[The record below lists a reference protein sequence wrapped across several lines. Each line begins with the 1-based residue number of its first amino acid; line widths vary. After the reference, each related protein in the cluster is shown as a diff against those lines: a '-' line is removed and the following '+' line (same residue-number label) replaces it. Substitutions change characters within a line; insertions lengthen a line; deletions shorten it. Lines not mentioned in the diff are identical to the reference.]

1 MLLCKDPT
9 PHPPNQNKTKE
20 INVYFTYSS
29 TNNTEGILIKIPCVN
44 FCTHVMWDVKSTI
57 SGRRRTATDRDGSGI
72 RDWNDLEDEQK
83 RGASVLSLFSFSFFF
98 FLQHPASR
106 SGCLENKCPEKLLK
120 IECSVEGQS
129 IKVECNL
136 QKTGTQ
142 WNQTES
148 SKEVLCREWRGLGW
162 TQSPLGHLGKLEKLV
177 ICGYQQWMTLDS
189 VLSCQMRR
197 KSGECSSFTTDAIQ
211 VLESVEEYAEVSS
224 VEGSQAILEC

>member
-98 FLQHPASR
+98 FLQHPGLDVWKTSVQR
-106 SGCLENKCPEKLLK
+106 SYWRLNVLWRDKVLKLSAICKRLGLNGIRLNQVRRFCAENEEDWAEHRALWDTLGNLRNLWYVVISNEWHLTVFFLVRWEENQESAVALQQMPYRCWSLLRSMQRSVLLK
-120 IECSVEGQS
+120 AAKQS
-129 IKVECNL
+129 
-136 QKTGTQ
+136 
-142 WNQTES
+142 
-148 SKEVLCREWRGLGW
+148 
-162 TQSPLGHLGKLEKLV
+162 
-177 ICGYQQWMTLDS
+177 
-189 VLSCQMRR
+189 
-197 KSGECSSFTTDAIQ
+197 
-211 VLESVEEYAEVSS
+211 
-224 VEGSQAILEC
+224 